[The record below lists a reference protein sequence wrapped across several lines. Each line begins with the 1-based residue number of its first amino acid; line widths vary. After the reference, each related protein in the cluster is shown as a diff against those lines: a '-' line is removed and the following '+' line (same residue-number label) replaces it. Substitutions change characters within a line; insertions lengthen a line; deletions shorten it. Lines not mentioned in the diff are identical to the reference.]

1 MFCPNC
7 GREVEAAEKFCTQC
21 GAPIEVTAP
30 VKKSGAS
37 RWPKIVGIVGGVV
50 AVIVIIALLAGGIGG
65 TGSPEQ
71 TVRAFYRAAERLDAS
86 GQAALLAREEYREMW
101 AATLQMSYDMID
113 SLSFSNLAVSITSQ
127 TEDTAEATA
136 DYDLWFKLK
145 VGTEYPEEHEVDHFD
160 LVRVG
165 DKWLIDETDFF
176 YGDWS

>member
-21 GAPIEVTAP
+21 GAPLENAAV
-30 VKKSGAS
+30 VKTSGYS

-50 AVIVIIALLAGGIGG
+50 AVVVVIALLIGG
-65 TGSPEQ
+65 PGGTSSPEQ
-71 TVRAFYRAAERLDAS
+71 TIRAFYRAAERLDAN

-101 AATLQMSYDMID
+101 AMTLQMSYDMID
-113 SLSFSNLAVSITSQ
+113 SLSISNLIVTIDSQ

-136 DYDLWFKLK
+136 EYDVWFKLK
-145 VGTEYPEEHEVDHFD
+145 VGTVYPEEHAVDDFE

-165 DKWLIDETDFF
+165 SKWLIDETDFF
-176 YGDWS
+176 YGD